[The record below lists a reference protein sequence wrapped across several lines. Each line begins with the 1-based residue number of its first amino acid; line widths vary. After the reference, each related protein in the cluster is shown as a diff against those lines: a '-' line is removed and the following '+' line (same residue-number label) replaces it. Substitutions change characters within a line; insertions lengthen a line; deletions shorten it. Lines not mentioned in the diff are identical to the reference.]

1 MTKTAGTRPRCRTR
15 RHPREQAPRSPSS
28 QRHAQHQK
36 AARREMDES
45 SLLPVEVEILSE
57 EKRSQNL
64 KKELAGMLLEREDGR
79 ERRSLQPYRGCLSQD
94 DSLLGCSSGIL
105 PPFTQTLRRFGSCE
119 SGNISINSQMIEEW
133 HLFSL
138 FKDFVA
144 VFLAYQI
151 VLLLK
156 RCLRWAKDIPPSA
169 FLTSAKLKPIPN
181 SADSFIQC
189 AFLLEGDHHHWL
201 TSVVNNLMKCC
212 ISTLKCDFCSVR
224 FKTFQFLRFDHCR
237 HRQCCYMLKVR
248 HLIF

>member
-1 MTKTAGTRPRCRTR
+1 MPFLFRLLFLCWVIFQPWSDLCTQMTKTLR
-15 RHPREQAPRSPSS
+15 RHSTSLPNSPPSPRASAAIAIKPTSCSTPKGRQKGNGRIVTSS
-28 QRHAQHQK
+28 
-36 AARREMDES
+36 S
-45 SLLPVEVEILSE
+45 GGGNPFYFLLSWRK
-57 EKRSQNL
+57 EKSKF

-119 SGNISINSQMIEEW
+119 SGDISINSRMIEEW
-133 HLFSL
+133 HLFFS

-201 TSVVNNLMKCC
+201 TSVVNNLMICC
-212 ISTLKCDFCSVR
+212 I
-224 FKTFQFLRFDHCR
+224 
-237 HRQCCYMLKVR
+237 
-248 HLIF
+248 

>member
-1 MTKTAGTRPRCRTR
+1 
-15 RHPREQAPRSPSS
+15 
-28 QRHAQHQK
+28 
-36 AARREMDES
+36 
-45 SLLPVEVEILSE
+45 
-57 EKRSQNL
+57 
-64 KKELAGMLLEREDGR
+64 MLLEREDGR

-119 SGNISINSQMIEEW
+119 SGDISINSRMIEEW
-133 HLFSL
+133 HLFFS

-189 AFLLEGDHHHWL
+189 AFLLERDHHHWL
-201 TSVVNNLMKCC
+201 TSVVNNLMICC

-248 HLIF
+248 HLVF